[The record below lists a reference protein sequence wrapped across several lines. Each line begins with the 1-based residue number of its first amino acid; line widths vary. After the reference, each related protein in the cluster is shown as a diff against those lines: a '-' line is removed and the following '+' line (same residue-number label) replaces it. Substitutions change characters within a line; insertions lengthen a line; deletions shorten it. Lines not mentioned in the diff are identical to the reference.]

1 MKTYKF
7 FKTIYRALNILVI
20 LMMTLNAPLSV
31 FAYTTTDKPDYS
43 PGEIVTIMG
52 DNSDGLFYQVGVA
65 VDVVVTGPTVND
77 HYYCTSEPALED
89 GSWSCTVTLSED
101 PLIAVGYY
109 SYVTMQNGV
118 VIEEGGF
125 TDAAPPKL
133 SGFEQCDPPTPF
145 DPTTYTC
152 EYNPPTGWVSGNN
165 DGLLYEGD
173 TIPYRALMSKLIVDN
188 QYSLTI
194 KWDTTK
200 AGKHAIDY
208 LKTYDAT
215 ILNADACS
223 GLGLPVGFCDA
234 ATSTYEIPPD
244 TFMQSAPDWIGVQ
257 DEGEFT
263 MFGGTITGL
272 SPYTPPLSY
281 DGDTTTYITI
291 YYTANTPD
299 VLLAWGGH
307 IGERADWGQDN
318 SAVFIS
324 GSPYHMA
331 ISDFYDE
338 TNDVALSSGSMD
350 LQLSAEA
357 VIYPAH
363 VTIVKEAYPQGETLF
378 NFTGDLVD
386 FSLKDNG
393 NDPNQLTFE
402 VTEFV
407 DPYTITELVPSG
419 WALWK
424 IDCEL
429 STDVI
434 STTIPSAVLDVDEA
448 EYITCYFRNEQQTG
462 NIIIEKFTDPSG
474 STLEFEFNP
483 SWSETNFFL
492 SDGEWVDSGQLM
504 AGTYSVAEIVPEG
517 WELSDATCNDGESTV
532 DNILLQA
539 GETITCTFSNYRN
552 AMDLTVSKTAVPHFT
567 RTYTWDITKT
577 ADDPL
582 TRYGLPGEMVDFGY
596 DVFVNHDG
604 GVDSGWYVDGVITI
618 TNPNTWEAITLTSL
632 SDSAIGASCV
642 VDDGPYVVPAD
653 GSLDVGY
660 RCDFGSGVSGTNTA
674 TATWDAATYHTPS
687 GSASG
692 TANYAFTTPATLVDE
707 SITVTDTAGGALGT
721 ASVGESMPKVFYYT
735 HSWVA
740 VGGTCTDYPNTASF
754 VTNDTGATG
763 SDGAE
768 VTVCSGLD
776 LTVTKTALGTFGRTY
791 LWDIDKSVD
800 ETSISIADGG
810 LATFNYTVD
819 VWQTGVLDAGW
830 TLSGVI
836 TISNP
841 NDWEAITLTS
851 LADVVDNGGSC
862 TVDAGPY
869 VIPASGSIDV
879 NYSCSFAS
887 APSSYSGKNTATA
900 TWDELVYFTPT
911 GTASGSEDFTLSQL
925 GSTNKT
931 VTVTDTLGGTLG
943 TVTATDVAPYASAEF
958 TYAKDFEGVGGT
970 CTEYDNTATITET
983 KQSDSVTVEVCV
995 GLDLTVSKTAA
1006 GTFNRTYLWDIDK
1019 SVDETSISIA
1029 DGGLA
1034 TFNYTVDVW
1043 QTGVLDA
1050 GWTLSG
1056 VITISNPNDW
1066 EAITLTSLA
1075 DVVDNGGSCTVDAG
1089 PYVIPASG
1097 SIDVNYSCSFASAP
1111 SSYSGKNT
1119 ATATW
1124 DELVYFTPTGTASG
1138 SEDFTLSQLGSTNK
1152 TVTVT
1157 DTLGGTLGTVTATD
1171 VAPYASAEFTY
1182 AKDFEG
1188 VGGTCTEYDNTATIT
1203 ETKQSDSVT
1212 VEVCVGLDL
1221 TVSKTAAGTFD
1232 RTYLWDIMK
1241 DVDKTYVEAI
1251 VGDLITFNYTVKV
1264 WQTGFADSNWS
1275 LIGKITVSNPNDW
1288 QDIVATVTDLYPG
1301 GVCTV
1306 VGGVNVTV
1314 PKGSFV
1320 ELDYSCTFLAQ
1331 PSYTG
1336 TNTATA
1342 VWDAAAYFTPTGTAS
1357 GTAIASFTKVNEI
1370 NKEIHVTDSYAGALG
1385 TVMATDVA
1393 PWTEATI
1400 NYSRDI
1406 TASYVPGCMNY
1417 ENTATIVETE
1427 QSDDANVQICTYY
1440 WAYTPGFWKN
1450 HTIDPRNAWLLT
1462 EFSTDTV
1469 LSSVF
1474 TFNEYLSSLHPKGMS
1489 SDTFGDITL
1498 LEALSLKGGSGVS
1511 GALEILMRAA
1521 AAAVLNTSFHE
1532 TLDVEE
1538 HPAGVAVY
1546 NTDLEREV
1554 LMSCDPVDPDCVDPV
1569 IYYPFTTA
1577 SLIEKVNLVLAVY
1590 TKNGVG
1596 DPALML
1602 DLAAMLDGYNNGIEY
1617 MDWSWLEPYM
1627 PFP

>member
-1006 GTFNRTYLWDIDK
+1006 GTF
-1019 SVDETSISIA
+1019 
-1029 DGGLA
+1029 
-1034 TFNYTVDVW
+1034 
-1043 QTGVLDA
+1043 
-1050 GWTLSG
+1050 
-1056 VITISNPNDW
+1056 
-1066 EAITLTSLA
+1066 
-1075 DVVDNGGSCTVDAG
+1075 
-1089 PYVIPASG
+1089 
-1097 SIDVNYSCSFASAP
+1097 
-1111 SSYSGKNT
+1111 
-1119 ATATW
+1119 
-1124 DELVYFTPTGTASG
+1124 
-1138 SEDFTLSQLGSTNK
+1138 
-1152 TVTVT
+1152 
-1157 DTLGGTLGTVTATD
+1157 
-1171 VAPYASAEFTY
+1171 
-1182 AKDFEG
+1182 
-1188 VGGTCTEYDNTATIT
+1188 
-1203 ETKQSDSVT
+1203 
-1212 VEVCVGLDL
+1212 
-1221 TVSKTAAGTFD
+1221 D